1 MNTFQFFLCSIK
13 WCSTHRYWKLSNWR
27 IKLNPTCPFCRVCQ
41 YTIFYVNSEHFLLS
55 VWVRNDGLFIVH
67 AINLISLNNTKCFLK
82 CGKLMKYALWT
93 ILENNCNI
101 EKDLESQRAESCH
114 LKVRKSRCYN
124 DEYCRSDPNTVQKM

>member
-1 MNTFQFFLCSIK
+1 MVLSSKLDFNLTLETANLNFLENIFCAIETNVSCNQPNFF
-13 WCSTHRYWKLSNWR
+13 
-27 IKLNPTCPFCRVCQ
+27 
-41 YTIFYVNSEHFLLS
+41 
-55 VWVRNDGLFIVH
+55 
-67 AINLISLNNTKCFLK
+67 NTKCFLK